1 MQVVGPKKIKLAEA
15 EEELNKTMA
24 MLNAKRAELA
34 AVEKRLADLKAT
46 FQEMTEKKAKLEMQV
61 SQRWQVARQAR
72 RLPLKEMSQCEDQC
86 NAIILISVRLNAGT
100 VSKATLGKLQKDV
113 VECTW
118 AFPNP

>member
-61 SQRWQVARQAR
+61 SRRRQVARQAR
-72 RLPLKEMSQCEDQC
+72 RLPWKKWVSVR
-86 NAIILISVRLNAGT
+86 ISV
-100 VSKATLGKLQKDV
+100 TL
-113 VECTW
+113 
-118 AFPNP
+118 

>member
-1 MQVVGPKKIKLAEA
+1 MIACSKLFFRPNAPLFSPHLYGYKSKFLELGSNCHGLMTHSCLCAQVVGPKKIKLAEA

-61 SQRWQVARQAR
+61 S
-72 RLPLKEMSQCEDQC
+72 
-86 NAIILISVRLNAGT
+86 
-100 VSKATLGKLQKDV
+100 
-113 VECTW
+113 
-118 AFPNP
+118 

>member
-61 SQRWQVARQAR
+61 SRHRQVARQAR
-72 RLPLKEMSQCEDQC
+72 RLPWKKWVS
-86 NAIILISVRLNAGT
+86 ARISVT
-100 VSKATLGKLQKDV
+100 V
-113 VECTW
+113 
-118 AFPNP
+118 